1 MAVPLV
7 HDERTLGVL
16 SVLDRPKQSKFSLA
30 EMELL
35 GSSALRLRLR
45 SRCSSVAGAPAWRS
59 RGPEK
64 TSASLPA
71 SPLTSTR
78 CPRSGAR
85 RGCACSASSRPCFA
99 PELHE
104 GGSCRPP
111 ERPTPRPTLAPAL
124 VELEVVLGALGHP
137 RRWPY
142 VLLLVELEILRAL
155 VRAFVG
161 RLDVSSCAPRRR
173 PRSGSCPD
181 PPPELLLSS
190 VTRGLPHHMTCQSAF
205 FFPCI
210 LPNHVPGSRQ
220 NDDRGGHPP
229 RSREAVVP
237 RVTSEA
243 SCGGLDVVASSLMGS
258 RSPWRSSCAPRSHPR
273 SDPCRSRDP

>member
-35 GSSALRLRLR
+35 GSSVLRLRLR
-45 SRCSSVAGAPAWRS
+45 SRCSSAAGAPAWRS

-64 TSASLPA
+64 TSALLPA

-85 RGCACSASSRPCFA
+85 RGYACSASSRPCFA

-104 GGSCRPP
+104 RRLVPPP
-111 ERPTPRPTLAPAL
+111 ERPTPDATPAL
-124 VELEVVLGALGHP
+124 VQLEVVLGSRHLVGGLH
-137 RRWPY
+137 
-142 VLLLVELEILRAL
+142 VLLLVELEIVRAL

-161 RLDVSSCAPRRR
+161 RLD
-173 PRSGSCPD
+173 
-181 PPPELLLSS
+181 LLL
-190 VTRGLPHHMTCQSAF
+190 VR
-205 FFPCI
+205 
-210 LPNHVPGSRQ
+210 
-220 NDDRGGHPP
+220 
-229 RSREAVVP
+229 
-237 RVTSEA
+237 
-243 SCGGLDVVASSLMGS
+243 LDVVVALDLVLILHRNFSF
-258 RSPWRSSCAPRSHPR
+258 RR
-273 SDPCRSRDP
+273 